1 MNSPVLCNILCNA
14 SIYDNTNRLLSMF
27 DNLNTALVELS
38 NISNSYLLVV
48 YYLST
53 GNLINTYK
61 YIYDVK
67 TQSYVMTK
75 LSNSVHKNIKMQENV
90 KEDTKE
96 NVKEEIK
103 DIVSENILAKLDEEI
118 NTDSRRKRKNPEE
131 KKQEEKKQEDKKQ
144 EEKKQEILSIF
155 SSDKGSYLMFK
166 SKISKETLQEKNISP
181 LFIAKYHIIKFMD
194 INELINFD
202 SNDDI
207 QIESDIYLELHKV
220 IESMD
225 YKKENVVEKC
235 KCDNNKDCD
244 CEVIIKTKDEDP
256 LKNIGDEYN
265 EVCNYFM
272 EYLTELKEPI
282 YSSKSYHKI
291 LDSNMKLK
299 NELFKEA
306 IAQEIFE

>member
-1 MNSPVLCNILCNA
+1 MNSHVLCNILCNA

-38 NISNSYLLVV
+38 NITNSYLLVV

-75 LSNSVHKNIKMQENV
+75 LSNSVHKNIKMQEDI
-90 KEDTKE
+90 KED
-96 NVKEEIK
+96 VKEEIK

-118 NTDSRRKRKNPEE
+118 NTDSRRKRKNPED

-144 EEKKQEILSIF
+144 EEKKQENLSIF

-166 SKISKETLQEKNISP
+166 SKINKETLQEKNISP

>member
-1 MNSPVLCNILCNA
+1 MNSHVLCNA

-38 NISNSYLLVV
+38 NITNSYLLVV

-75 LSNSVHKNIKMQENV
+75 NNIRKNIKMQEDV

-96 NVKEEIK
+96 DVKEEIK

-118 NTDSRRKRKNPEE
+118 NTDSRRKRKNPED

-144 EEKKQEILSIF
+144 EEKKQENLSIF

-166 SKISKETLQEKNISP
+166 SKINKETLQEKNISP

-299 NELFKEA
+299 NELFKDA

>member
-1 MNSPVLCNILCNA
+1 MNSHVLCNA

-38 NISNSYLLVV
+38 NITNSYLLVV

-75 LSNSVHKNIKMQENV
+75 NNIRKNIKMQEDV

-118 NTDSRRKRKNPEE
+118 NTDSRRKRKNPED

-144 EEKKQEILSIF
+144 EEKKQENLSIF

-166 SKISKETLQEKNISP
+166 SKINKETLQEKNISP

-225 YKKENVVEKC
+225 YRKENVVEKC
-235 KCDNNKDCD
+235 KCDNNKDCN

-265 EVCNYFM
+265 EVCNY
-272 EYLTELKEPI
+272 LWNI
-282 YSSKSYHKI
+282 
-291 LDSNMKLK
+291 
-299 NELFKEA
+299 
-306 IAQEIFE
+306 

>member
-1 MNSPVLCNILCNA
+1 MNSHVLCNA

-38 NISNSYLLVV
+38 NITNSYLLVV

-75 LSNSVHKNIKMQENV
+75 LSNSVHKNIKMQEDI

-118 NTDSRRKRKNPEE
+118 NTDSRRKRKNPED

-144 EEKKQEILSIF
+144 EEKKQENLSIF

-166 SKISKETLQEKNISP
+166 SKINKETLQEKNISP

-225 YKKENVVEKC
+225 YRKENVVEKC
-235 KCDNNKDCD
+235 KCDNNKDCN

>member
-1 MNSPVLCNILCNA
+1 MNSHVLCNA

-38 NISNSYLLVV
+38 NITNSYLLVV

-75 LSNSVHKNIKMQENV
+75 NSVHKNIKMQEDV

-118 NTDSRRKRKNPEE
+118 NTDSRRKRKNPED

-144 EEKKQEILSIF
+144 EEKKQENLSIF

-166 SKISKETLQEKNISP
+166 SKINKETLQEKNISP

-299 NELFKEA
+299 NELFKDA